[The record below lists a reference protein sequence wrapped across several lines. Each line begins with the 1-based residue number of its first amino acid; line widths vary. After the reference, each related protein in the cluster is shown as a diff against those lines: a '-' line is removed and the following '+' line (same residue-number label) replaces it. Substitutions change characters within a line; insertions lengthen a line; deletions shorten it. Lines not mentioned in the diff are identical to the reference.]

1 MRRDPKD
8 KVWKRGLRIIFAIE
22 ISNQAV
28 MTFSEAK
35 NIVGISGVKIKSS
48 SFRYSELYVLV
59 ERAAALE
66 NGVLAI
72 VVVDGTLNF
81 SEITT
86 LAAKGGRFVS
96 FDLAGH

>member
-8 KVWKRGLRIIFAIE
+8 KVWKRGLRIIFAVE
-22 ISNQAV
+22 ISNQTV

-35 NIVGISGVKIKSS
+35 NIVGMSGVKIKSS
-48 SFRYSELYVLV
+48 SFRYSELYALV

-81 SEITT
+81 SEINT

-96 FDLAGH
+96 FDLTGH